1 VENNAT
7 VNYYPNIPCQ
17 DIEHFPASCDAE
29 NNKLYG
35 RIERGCSKERA
46 IAGM

>member
-7 VNYYPNIPCQ
+7 VNYCQNIPCQ
-17 DIEHFPASCDAE
+17 DIEHLPANCDAG

-35 RIERGCSKERA
+35 RKEMGCSKERA
-46 IAGM
+46 IAEM